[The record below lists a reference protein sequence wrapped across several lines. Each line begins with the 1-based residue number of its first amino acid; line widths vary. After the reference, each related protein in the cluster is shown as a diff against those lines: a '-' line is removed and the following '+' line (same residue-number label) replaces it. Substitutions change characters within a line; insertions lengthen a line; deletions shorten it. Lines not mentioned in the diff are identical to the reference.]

1 MPDRTGDR
9 HPLRREPG
17 WNWVSRGMLLLAL
30 AITGTG
36 PVLAASI
43 EAGVSRVEI
52 TPPVGYP
59 MGGYQARL
67 GPSTGVRDPLYATV
81 LWLAAEG
88 KRVAIVSCDLRS
100 FPSDRVVEQAR
111 AKGLAD
117 HVLIV
122 STHTHS
128 GPITWED
135 RTWPRPDRSWFSE
148 TEEKILQAI
157 AEAVSHRFPARLAAG
172 SGSIYLGHNRR
183 QVEGIGK
190 VTMRWRN
197 EERLPTAPL
206 DPTVQVLRIDG
217 EAGTPRVLLVN
228 YACHAVVLGPDNR
241 QISADYPGALR
252 RHLEAALPGVTALFL
267 PGAGGDINPYLD
279 KQPITQRGFEEMER
293 MGRSLGEEV
302 LRVARR
308 LRPAAPVG
316 EAPLRVTAD
325 VLPFRDRW
333 DPRKEWRVGLT
344 TLVLD
349 RTIALTAIPG
359 EPFVE
364 LQIAWRDRL
373 RWSDHP
379 SLSAWLRLQ
388 RGRRRLDWIRSNPPG
403 GDRRGVRS
411 QHQHLP
417 RSGGWRGTHRPGGRP
432 RLPAPWVPSGRSSPI
447 ECSGRNLNCLTGGL
461 SPWGKCEPILH
472 KE

>member
-1 MPDRTGDR
+1 MVRQMGCTMLDRGTK
-9 HPLRREPG
+9 HHLSRREPG
-17 WNWVSRGMLLLAL
+17 WDWICRGLLLLAL
-30 AITGTG
+30 ASTLAVTGAG

-43 EAGVSRVEI
+43 EAGVARVEI

-59 MGGYQARL
+59 MGGYQARQ
-67 GPSTGVRDPLYATV
+67 GPSTGVHDPLYATV
-81 LWLAAEG
+81 LWLAADG

-111 AKGLAD
+111 TKGLAD

-135 RTWPRPDRSWFSE
+135 RTWPRPDRSWFAE
-148 TEEKILQAI
+148 TEEKILQAM
-157 AEAVSHRFPARLAAG
+157 AEAASRRFPARLAAG
-172 SGSIYLGHNRR
+172 SGAIYLGHNRR
-183 QVEGIGK
+183 QVDGIGK

-279 KQPITQRGFEEMER
+279 KQPIAQRGFEEMER
-293 MGRSLGEEV
+293 MGQSLGEEA

-308 LRPAAPVG
+308 LRPAAPGG
-316 EAPLRVTAD
+316 EAPLRVIAD
-325 VLPFRDRW
+325 VLAFRDRW
-333 DPRKEWRVGLT
+333 ETGKEWRVGLT
-344 TLVLD
+344 TLLLD

-359 EPFVE
+359 EPFVD

-373 RWSDHP
+373 AGVVAHP
-379 SLSAWLRLQ
+379 FLL
-388 RGRRRLDWIRSNPPG
+388 GYG
-403 GDRRGVRS
+403 Y
-411 QHQHLP
+411 
-417 RSGGWRGTHRPGGRP
+417 SGGGGGWTSGWTSGWIGYVPTLQAAIEGGYGANTNTSLEVGAGEALIDRAVVHVYQMLGYL
-432 RLPAPWVPSGRSSPI
+432 RTIPA
-447 ECSGRNLNCLTGGL
+447 L
-461 SPWGKCEPILH
+461 
-472 KE
+472 